1 MIDLNIFVIFSENGD
16 YLISYKEIDEIS
28 LYIKIDNYREVSE
41 PSYGTTVNVKFDER
55 LDFKKL
61 EVIY

>member
-1 MIDLNIFVIFSENGD
+1 MINFFNSSENGD

-28 LYIKIDNYREVSE
+28 LYVKIDNYRTVSE
-41 PSYGTTVNVKFDER
+41 PSYGTTVNIKFDER

-61 EVIY
+61 EVNFFIF